1 MANIDIV
8 SITSNNFVDLGTDGI
23 KALIAT
29 NTDTDTVELDLCI
42 GPTARAGGSATTDC
56 IFVLKEVII
65 LTGTSFTW
73 NDNGVIFSPFNTRRN
88 KILRKHNG
96 SAFADLTGQTF
107 LVRASQAGQTI
118 DLIIRRS

>member
-29 NTDTDTVELDLCI
+29 NTNIDNI
-42 GPTARAGGSATTDC
+42 GGSATTDC

-96 SAFADLTGQTF
+96 SAFAALTGQTF

>member
-8 SITSNNFVDLGTDGI
+8 SISGNNFIDLGTDGI

-29 NTDTDTVELDLCI
+29 NTDTEEVKLDLCI

-56 IFVLKEVII
+56 IFILKEVII
-65 LTGTSFTW
+65 LTGSSFTW
-73 NDNGVIFSPFNTRRN
+73 NDNGIIFSPFNTRRN

-96 SAFADLTGQTF
+96 SAFAALTGQTF
-107 LVRASQAGQTI
+107 LVRAANAGETF